1 MAQSTVSI
9 RMDSELKQ
17 SFERLCRDVGL
28 NLTTAFTIFAKQAVR
43 ENKISVSLEGD
54 PFYSESNMERI
65 DRAIARLDAGQGI
78 EHELIEADGTIP
90 SCKGHDED

>member
-54 PFYSESNMERI
+54 PFYSESNMAFLREGV
-65 DRAIARLDAGQGI
+65 AALNAGKGV